1 MWFLG
6 YGLDDTIRRQFEPP
20 RLDAGHQIRQ
30 HEATKSASAS
40 IFVRFWGAWRTI
52 AGYEAIHMIRK
63 GQACECVPG
72 GMAILLH
79 RFILGLF
86 AATN

>member
-1 MWFLG
+1 MQDLNNI
-6 YGLDDTIRRQFEPP
+6 LEQDHRAMKRRV
-20 RLDAGHQIRQ
+20 RASQ
-30 HEATKSASAS
+30 HFRS
-40 IFVRFWGAWRTI
+40 FWGAWRTI

-63 GQACECVPG
+63 VQAYGTAAGAKVG
-72 GMAILLH
+72 LLH